1 MHLTGYI
8 LFPSRYNPQI
18 KPHASNG
25 HFLSGFTQRLYPSG
39 FLHLSQS
46 SQAVILSGYIRY
58 EEPVVT
64 AAHDAGCGN
73 QVSSGYN
80 RLHSKRC
87 TCTHYVTFVDLKFGG
102 YIRSSAIHT

>member
-8 LFPSRYNPQI
+8 LFPTRYNPQI

-39 FLHLSQS
+39 FLHLSNR
-46 SQAVILSGYIRY
+46 SQAVIPCGYIRE

-64 AAHDAGCGN
+64 RAHDAGCGN
-73 QVSSGYN
+73 EVRSGYN
-80 RLHSKRC
+80 RSKSKRC
-87 TCTHYVTFVDLKFGG
+87 ICTHYVTFVDLNFSG
-102 YIRSSAIHT
+102 YIRSSVMLT